1 MQPREH
7 FTQQLDALHAELRS
21 LGQMV
26 VAAITWSLDALS
38 RQDVAVAR
46 RIVADDQDIDRAQY
60 TIEDHAITVIA
71 TQQPVAGDL
80 RQLIATIQTAA
91 ELERCADYAKS
102 IARIVIRDAGQ
113 PALDPPAGMAQM
125 SVQALAMLPRGAGGI
140 YSTGW
145 RGGAQAGRGRRP
157 GRRASEAGARRPD
170 RTPRARASQ
179 RRAAGRYAG
188 RDANPGAHRRPSH
201 QHRRAGG
208 LYGQRRAGRA
218 ELNKA

>member
-1 MQPREH
+1 MHPREH

-46 RIVADDQDIDRAQY
+46 RIVADDEDIDRAQY

-91 ELERCADYAKS
+91 ELERSADYAKS

-113 PALDPPAGMAQM
+113 PALDPPAGMTQM
-125 SVQALAMLPRGAGGI
+125 SVQALAMLHEALEAFIRQDSDAAHKLGTADDQVDALQKQVRADLIERLEREPANAARLADMLAVTQTLERI
-140 YSTGW
+140 ADRATNIAERAVFMIS
-145 RGGAQAGRGRRP
+145 GAQV
-157 GRRASEAGARRPD
+157 
-170 RTPRARASQ
+170 
-179 RRAAGRYAG
+179 
-188 RDANPGAHRRPSH
+188 
-201 QHRRAGG
+201 
-208 LYGQRRAGRA
+208 
-218 ELNKA
+218 ELNP